1 MNRLSCFLIVI
12 ALCAELSNG
21 ALFPKDSVHFNNS
34 LQPNNIL
41 KVHCITDEDD
51 LGDHLL
57 NPGQTYDFSFH
68 ESVFRTEVNCGL
80 WQGPGFKYYA
90 LFRAYDGGVI
100 LHFGKNN
107 FWDAREDEDAKHS
120 QSSNVSIS
128 SAEMWNS
135 ATPPTGTI
143 TSQPSG
149 ADIGEW
155 F

>member
-1 MNRLSCFLIVI
+1 MKRISCFLIVI

-41 KVHCITDEDD
+41 KVHCITDEED

-68 ESVFRTEVNCGL
+68 ESIFRTEVNCGL

-90 LFRAYDGGVI
+90 LFRAYDGWLI
-100 LHFGKNN
+100 RTTFGMQEKM
-107 FWDAREDEDAKHS
+107 
-120 QSSNVSIS
+120 VYIS
-128 SAEMWNS
+128 HMIQVQEELPINA
-135 ATPPTGTI
+135 
-143 TSQPSG
+143 
-149 ADIGEW
+149 
-155 F
+155 